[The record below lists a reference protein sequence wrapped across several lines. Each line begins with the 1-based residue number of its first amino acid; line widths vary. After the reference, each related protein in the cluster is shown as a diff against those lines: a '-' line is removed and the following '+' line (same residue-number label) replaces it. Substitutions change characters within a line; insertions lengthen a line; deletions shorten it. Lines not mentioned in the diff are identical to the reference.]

1 MSIFIH
7 KDSRVVVQGVT
18 GKEGAFWAKH
28 MKDMGTQVVFGVT
41 PGKEGQDVDGIPVYH
56 SVRRGMKDHP
66 ADVAMLFVPPK
77 FTKDAVFEALDAGIR
92 KICTIADGIPLH
104 EAIQIRR
111 AALSCGAM
119 VVGGNTSGIISV
131 GEAML
136 GTIPY
141 WIDRVYKKG
150 HVGVMTRS
158 GSLTNEVTAEIVKGG
173 FGVTTLI
180 GVGGD
185 PVPGTRFAE
194 LLPLYEADPD
204 THAVVIIGE
213 LGGTMEE
220 EVAEAMEA
228 KTFTKP
234 LVAFMGGR
242 TAPEGKRM
250 GHAGAIVTGGRGTVK
265 GKTEALVKAGGKVA
279 QRPSQV
285 GELLKEF
292 LGSPHGAPLRGGA
305 PFSHPSQCFDEKP
318 FPSYGAPAAVFRWP
332 NEHYDRAGPSPQPE
346 VSYEISRV
354 DGVAGPCVQPVPDR
368 KARRGRRTGTD
379 RLDRRT

>member
-1 MSIFIH
+1 MCIR
-7 KDSRVVVQGVT
+7 DS
-18 GKEGAFWAKH
+18 
-28 MKDMGTQVVFGVT
+28 
-41 PGKEGQDVDGIPVYH
+41 
-56 SVRRGMKDHP
+56 
-66 ADVAMLFVPPK
+66 
-77 FTKDAVFEALDAGIR
+77 
-92 KICTIADGIPLH
+92 
-104 EAIQIRR
+104 
-111 AALSCGAM
+111 
-119 VVGGNTSGIISV
+119 IISV

-228 KTFTKP
+228 KAFTKP

-250 GHAGAIVTGGRGTVK
+250 GHAGAIV
-265 GKTEALVKAGGKVA
+265 AGGKGTA
-279 QRPSQV
+279 AAKQ
-285 GELLKEF
+285 EALKEA
-292 LGSPHGAPLRGGA
+292 GIVVAKTPAQMGAALAEAMKNKGM
-305 PFSHPSQCFDEKP
+305 
-318 FPSYGAPAAVFRWP
+318 
-332 NEHYDRAGPSPQPE
+332 
-346 VSYEISRV
+346 
-354 DGVAGPCVQPVPDR
+354 
-368 KARRGRRTGTD
+368 
-379 RLDRRT
+379 